1 MTISLIQAE
10 TATYFTYLRRDILTL
25 TRFCVYLLSFFL
37 ASELVVPALQHYI
50 QAISLTSSGY
60 FNTWLLTL
68 IKPQLY
74 LMFILCMDLS
84 YVYLVARKEIIDSI
98 ESKSITLDN
107 DAYFALSFLANK
119 LINAHLDSIELKNL
133 NLTRK
138 DIDHL
143 MIILNNNHIKNLN
156 IVDCEMSDNN
166 LKFLLPHLKTNK
178 VLVKF
183 NITGADINKT
193 IASEVNRHL
202 ALRMA

>member
-1 MTISLIQAE
+1 M
-10 TATYFTYLRRDILTL
+10 
-25 TRFCVYLLSFFL
+25 
-37 ASELVVPALQHYI
+37 
-50 QAISLTSSGY
+50 
-60 FNTWLLTL
+60 
-68 IKPQLY
+68 
-74 LMFILCMDLS
+74 
-84 YVYLVARKEIIDSI
+84 
-98 ESKSITLDN
+98 
-107 DAYFALSFLANK
+107 
-119 LINAHLDSIELKNL
+119 
-133 NLTRK
+133 
-138 DIDHL
+138 DHL

>member
-10 TATYFTYLRRDILTL
+10 TETYFTYLRRDFLTL
-25 TRFCVYLLSFFL
+25 TRLFVYLLSFFFV
-37 ASELVVPALQHYI
+37 SELIVPALQHYI
-50 QAISLTSSGY
+50 QATSLTSSGY

-119 LINAHLDSIELKNL
+119 LINVELDAIELKKL
-133 NLTRK
+133 NLIRK
-138 DIDHL
+138 DMDHL

-156 IVDCEMSDNN
+156 IVDCKISDNN
-166 LKFLLPHLKTNK
+166 LKFLLSHLKTNK

-183 NITGADINKT
+183 TVTGADINKT

-202 ALRMA
+202 ALRMD